1 MRRQT
6 SLPVINAD
14 PINPNP
20 TSARGFTTE
29 LSPRPKPYSSAAPTR
44 AVNQGARSN
53 FYTSTFQ
60 VSNVSVVV
68 FNENEARAYLAI
80 QNNSASDMYVAFG
93 GPASVN
99 GTNSFKLPAGGV
111 WTFEGL
117 VVPNNSMSA
126 ISATGGQLAI
136 TEGVYK

>member
-6 SLPVINAD
+6 SLPAINAD

-20 TSARGFTTE
+20 TRARGFTTE
-29 LSPRPKPYSSAAPTR
+29 LNQRAKPFSSAAPTR
-44 AVNQGARSN
+44 SVNQGARAN

-60 VSNVSVVV
+60 VSDQSVVV
-68 FNENEARAYLAI
+68 FNENDDRAYLAL
-80 QNNSASDMYVAFG
+80 QNNSTTDMFVAFG
-93 GPASVN
+93 GPATVN
-99 GTNSFKLPAGGV
+99 GTNSMKLPAGSV

-126 ISATGGQLAI
+126 ISAAGGQLAI